1 MFESSSKPAR
11 PVRRIPLGVI
21 LSGLLFVGA
30 VAIGL
35 SACGTAASQSD
46 GAGVALSAAVGSD
59 GSAASD
65 AVILISSAP
74 PTEQPVTVHVVGAVN
89 TPGVL
94 TLPQGS
100 RVAEA
105 IASAGGTTPSADLSQ
120 LNLARIL
127 SDGEQVRVPVAGEA
141 VQPEPQAS
149 GAATP
154 GAPVN
159 LNTATREQLETLPRV
174 GPAMAQRIIDYRTE
188 HKGFRSVDELR
199 NVTGVGDKTFE
210 ALAVLVTV

>member
-11 PVRRIPLGVI
+11 PVRRISLGVI
-21 LSGLLFVGA
+21 LSGLLLVGA

-35 SACGTAASQSD
+35 SACGAAASQRD
-46 GAGVALSAAVGSD
+46 GADVAPVAAGGSD
-59 GSAASD
+59 ELTASD
-65 AVILISSAP
+65 ASLRVSSAS
-74 PTEQPVTVHVVGAVN
+74 PTERPVTVHVVGAVN

-105 IASAGGTTPSADLSQ
+105 IASAGGATPSADLSQ

-127 SDGEQVRVPVAGEA
+127 GDGEQVRVPVAGEV
-141 VQPEPQAS
+141 VQPEQQAS

-159 LNTATREQLETLPRV
+159 LNTATREQLEMLPRV